1 MIEGKEKYAR
11 VAARV
16 LRESMAEQAAEQSE
30 SSPARTDD
38 RRDAIV
44 AAMALAIAAKARRRR
59 AYAATAIV
67 LAAAAG
73 VLVVLRLAGGAGLSG
88 SKAGAASAL
97 VVEHQDGR
105 GNLLVRT
112 AGSQPLPDL
121 GVLAVGD
128 TVRTDESSTTTLG
141 FDNGTRISLSSSARL
156 RVDEIGATRRF
167 SLLGGRFQA
176 HVAKL
181 TQGERF
187 VVSTPDSEVEVR
199 GTVFTVVVSSADAKC
214 RDMANSSSVQV
225 SEGAVWVRARDT
237 QVLLHAGES
246 WATPCPVSPSVGA
259 PPAVVQVPV
268 VQAPRLNP
276 APATAVH
283 GAVRK
288 TVAARAEVLPPRV
301 SPPSLAPARPDST
314 SSPAPVSH
322 LSEQNDLFSAAMA
335 AERRGEHET
344 AISTLNQLIERFP
357 GSPLGESARAERQR
371 IQAVRPPR

>member
-1 MIEGKEKYAR
+1 
-11 VAARV
+11 
-16 LRESMAEQAAEQSE
+16 LRESIAEQAAEQSE
-30 SSPARTDD
+30 GSSARTDE

-105 GNLLVRT
+105 GNLLVRA
-112 AGSQPLPDL
+112 AGSRPLPDL

-128 TVRTDESSTTTLG
+128 SVRTDESSGTTLG
-141 FDNGTRISLSSSARL
+141 FGNGTSIVLSSSAQL

-199 GTVFTVVVSSADAKC
+199 GTVFTVVVSSPDANC
-214 RDMANSSSVQV
+214 RDLASSSSVQV
-225 SEGAVWVRARDT
+225 SEGAVWVRARDA

-246 WATPCPVSPSVGA
+246 WTTPCPASPSDIA
-259 PPAVVQVPV
+259 PPAVVPV
-268 VQAPRLNP
+268 PRLNP

-283 GAVRK
+283 GAVHK
-288 TVAARAEVLPPRV
+288 TVAARAEVLPSRV
-301 SPPSLAPARPDST
+301 PPPSLAPAPPDST

-322 LSEQNDLFSAAMA
+322 LAEQNDLFSAAMA

-344 AISTLNQLIERFP
+344 ALRTLNQLIERFP